1 MEQLK
6 RYNLQW
12 DSDHPERPPKIN
24 KADDGF
30 WMVAER
36 VIRNE
41 LEFRRQLE
49 CMTNTHKQEINR
61 IKDENNDRVAQINAD
76 HERMMNIATARIKEL
91 EYEH

>member
-41 LEFRRQLE
+41 SEFRRQLE
-49 CMTNTHKQEINR
+49 CMTNTHKLEIVQ
-61 IKDENNDRVAQINAD
+61 IKDENNDRIAQLTAD
-76 HERMMNIATARIKEL
+76 HERMMNKVTEEL
-91 EYEH
+91 KHEH